1 MPSAYERDDASDSDE
16 DAREARARRENE
28 AFEREVDEE
37 LRRRGQRADAGD
49 GTWET
54 FWRRSVAANAAKMRR
69 AGLDPEAD
77 DPKEAFGRDGRV
89 LERGKPRDGRPTCFG
104 CERACDETYECA
116 QCLEI
121 YRTRSKK
128 VAFDT
133 WERAF
138 FCSCD
143 CYVASWDVHKSR
155 HGPSTAGPTKLDG
168 QVHEFEAPKGNGAL
182 WHGLDLKRMEFE
194 GCVPI
199 TY

>member
-16 DAREARARRENE
+16 DTREERARREDE

-37 LRRRGQRADAGD
+37 LRRRGERADNGS
-49 GTWET
+49 WEA
-54 FWRRSVAANAAKMRR
+54 FWRRAAAANAAKMRR

-77 DPKEAFGRDGRV
+77 DPKEAFGRCGRV
-89 LERGKPRDGRPTCFG
+89 LDRGKPKDGRPMCFG
-104 CERACDETYECA
+104 CDCACDETYECA

-121 YRTRSKK
+121 YRARSKK

-143 CYVASWDVHKSR
+143 CFVRTWDDHKSR
-155 HGPSTAGPTKLDG
+155 HGPSTAGPTKMDG
-168 QVHEFEAPKGNGAL
+168 TVHEFEAPKGCGAL
-182 WHGLDLKRMEFE
+182 WHGLNLKRMEFE
-194 GCVPI
+194 ECVPMM
-199 TY
+199 Y